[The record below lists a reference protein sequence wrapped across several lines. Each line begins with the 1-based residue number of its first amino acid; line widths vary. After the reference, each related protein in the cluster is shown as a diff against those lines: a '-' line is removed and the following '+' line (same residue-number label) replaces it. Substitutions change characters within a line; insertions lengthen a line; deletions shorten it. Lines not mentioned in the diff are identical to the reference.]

1 MSLIGTTTGTLAN
14 TITGT
19 VAGAVV
25 GKALSALA
33 GAVGSDQPRPAYR
46 LTLDG
51 TDISSAFNNRLESL
65 TLTDNR
71 GFEADTLDITLEDSD
86 GRLAIPA
93 RGVKLALWLGWQ
105 GQALIDKG
113 TFIVDEVEHSGAP
126 DKLSIRARSADLRTG
141 LTERKE
147 RSWNGQ
153 TIGNIV
159 KSIAAQYDLTPM
171 VADRLKDEVIEHMD
185 QTSES
190 DVNLLTRLAEDFDAI
205 ATVKKGMLLFM
216 NIGEAQ
222 SATGIAFPPC
232 KLTRQSGDQH
242 RFSLAERDMY
252 TSVRAFYQDIKAALK
267 GEVTWDGKAFEAA
280 AEADGETRKKR
291 YTSIKTFAAS
301 ARQTKRYI
309 EIVTNDSGSKATT
322 RLGNI
327 HTLTAEKKSTATQK
341 VLATVYARQA
351 SAIKA
356 GKAEWKTLKEK
367 QEKADTARNA
377 QITHDVDPLRPS
389 ADSVKVLRHTYAS
402 RLNAEHAAKAEWN
415 RLQRSGAT
423 LSITA
428 AMAHPELFP
437 ELPVVVQGFKPEI
450 DGAEWII
457 TRCTHSLS
465 DSGFTTAFEFERKP
479 KLSTG

>member
-1 MSLIGTTTGTLAN
+1 MSLTS
-14 TITGT
+14 TITSKA
-19 VAGAVV
+19 AGALV
-25 GKALSALA
+25 GKALSALSS
-33 GAVGSDQPRPAYR
+33 AVSGDQPRPAYR
-46 LTLDG
+46 IILAG
-51 TDISSAFNNRLESL
+51 NDISSAFNNRLESL

-71 GFEADTLDITLEDSD
+71 GFEADTLDITLDDSD
-86 GRLAIPA
+86 GRLAIPP
-93 RGVKLALWLGWQ
+93 RGVTLALWLGWA
-105 GQALIDKG
+105 GAPLIDKG
-113 TFIVDEVEHSGAP
+113 TYIVDEIEHSGAP
-126 DKLSIRARSADLRTG
+126 DKLTIRARSTDLRTG

-147 RSWNGQ
+147 RSWNGK
-153 TIGNIV
+153 TIGDIV
-159 KSIAAQYDLTPM
+159 QSIAAQYELTPM
-171 VADRLKDEVIEHMD
+171 VSDRLKNEVIEHMD

-222 SATGIAFPPC
+222 SATGISFPTC
-232 KLTRQSGDQH
+232 KLLRSSGDQH

-252 TSVRAFYQDIKAALK
+252 TSVRAFYQDIKQALK

-280 AEADGETRKKR
+280 AEADGDTKQKR
-291 YTSIKTFAAS
+291 YTSVKTFVAS
-301 ARQTKRYI
+301 AKQTKRYI

-327 HTLTAEKKSTATQK
+327 HTLTAEKKSTSTQK
-341 VLATVYARQA
+341 VLATVYAKQA
-351 SAIKA
+351 GAIKA

-367 QEKADTARNA
+367 QEKADTARNS
-377 QITHDVDPLRPS
+377 QITGDVDPMRPS
-389 ADSVKVLRHTYAS
+389 ADSVKVLRHTYANK
-402 RLNAEHAAKAEWN
+402 LNAERAARAEWL

-450 DGAEWII
+450 DGANWII

-465 DSGFTTAFEFERKP
+465 DSGFTTAFEFELKANAN
-479 KLSTG
+479 T